1 MGLLHGGSRGT
12 THTQRLGLPAERDR
26 ENTLVSVYPSL
37 SPSHRP
43 AIPGVQASSTH
54 LTHFASPPV
63 SSPSYAVGLPIFI
76 FSVPSGWASVCFGA
90 HSPCPPW
97 REHLKPFLQEYTLTH
112 AHKHTHRALAALPLW
127 QVSTQ
132 LLSPLECK
140 PILSLDLPQ
149 PLVTSSKICTACGN
163 PLHCH
168 LTKHRPSWLKAI
180 K

>member
-1 MGLLHGGSRGT
+1 MSPARRQQRNCA
-12 THTQRLGLPAERDR
+12 HTGVWAPCRQGR
-26 ENTLVSVYPSL
+26 ESTLVSGYLSL

-43 AIPGVQASSTH
+43 TIPAVQASSKPPTD
-54 LTHFASPPV
+54 FSSPPI
-63 SSPSYAVGLPIFI
+63 SSPSYALSLSISI
-76 FSVPSGWASVCFGA
+76 LFSLPSGWASVCFGA
-90 HSPCPPW
+90 RTPYPPL
-97 REHLKPFLQEYTLTH
+97 EAFSSGIHTH
-112 AHKHTHRALAALPLW
+112 AHTHRALAALPLW

-132 LLSPLECK
+132 LLSLLECK

-168 LTKHRPSWLKAI
+168 LTKHWPSWLKAI